1 MGVPAA
7 VSAGDSSEILGV
19 LIMEKTKILCVAD
32 GGITVQMM
40 EELRALEKFGAEITI
55 VEDKD
60 MYAMGPITD
69 RMTLIEHKGI
79 DAAPTC
85 EALLENCADKDILV
99 VHVASINKEVIEKA
113 KHLKVA
119 AVLRGGYENADV
131 PLLTE
136 KGVKLINAPWRSAN
150 AVADF
155 TVGMMIAE
163 NKNIARS
170 HHLLMEGKWCKKYDN
185 QSYIHDMRK
194 MTVGIIG
201 YGYIGQRVR
210 MRLQGFECK
219 VLVHDPYADPKQ
231 FADHNVEFVALD
243 ELLRQSDM
251 VTLHLRLSE
260 KTEHFIGKDE
270 LSKMKSTAYLINTAR
285 AGLVDT
291 AALADALRDHMI
303 GGAAIDV
310 YDVEPLPADHPYLRL
325 SNITLTSHL
334 AGTSC
339 DTMMTSVEIGL
350 EDLKRYLTGE
360 EMVNIRN

>member
-1 MGVPAA
+1 
-7 VSAGDSSEILGV
+7 
-19 LIMEKTKILCVAD
+19 MEKTKILCVAD

>member
-7 VSAGDSSEILGV
+7 VSAGDSSEILWV

-310 YDVEPLPADHPYLRL
+310 YDVEPLPADHPYLLL

>member
-1 MGVPAA
+1 M
-7 VSAGDSSEILGV
+7 D
-19 LIMEKTKILCVAD
+19 KTKILCVAD
-32 GGITVQMM
+32 GGITVEMM
-40 EELRALEKFGAEITI
+40 EELRVLEPLGAEITI

-60 MYAMGPITD
+60 MYSMGPITD
-69 RMTLIEHKGI
+69 RMTLIEHQGI

-85 EALLENCADKDILV
+85 KALLENCADKDILV
-99 VHVASINKEVIEKA
+99 VHVASINKEIIEKA
-113 KHLKVA
+113 KNLKVA

-136 KGVKLINAPWRSAN
+136 RGVKLINAPWRSAN

-201 YGYIGQRVR
+201 FGYIGQRVR
-210 MRLQGFECK
+210 MRLQGFECR
-219 VLVHDPYADPKQ
+219 VLVYDPYADPTQ
-231 FADHNVEFVALD
+231 FDDHNVAFVSLD
-243 ELLRQSDM
+243 ELLHQSDI

-260 KTEHFIGKDE
+260 KTEHFIGREE
-270 LSKMKSTAYLINTAR
+270 LSKMKPTAYLINTAR

-291 AALADALRDHMI
+291 HALTEALQDHAI
-303 GGAAIDV
+303 GGAAVDV
-310 YDVEPLPADHPYLRL
+310 YDEEPLAADHPYLKL

-350 EDLKRYLTGE
+350 EDLKRYLTGK